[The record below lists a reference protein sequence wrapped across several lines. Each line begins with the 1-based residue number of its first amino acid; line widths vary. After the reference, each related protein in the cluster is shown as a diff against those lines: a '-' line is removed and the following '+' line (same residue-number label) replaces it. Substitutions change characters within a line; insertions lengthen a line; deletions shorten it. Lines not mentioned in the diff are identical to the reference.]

1 MAKYEQNESYG
12 IAEDN
17 FEGDIVCEGCPKR
30 NTRGDCTVY
39 PFEGMTFR
47 TKSGYCPVVQR
58 YASWHKDKPIVKAT
72 KKRIGQQK
80 QR

>member
-1 MAKYEQNESYG
+1 MAKHEQNESYG

-17 FEGDIVCEGCPKR
+17 FEGECVCIDCPKR
-30 NTRGDCTVY
+30 KGTQLCSVY
-39 PFEGMTFR
+39 HPEGMDFR
-47 TKSGYCPVVQR
+47 IGAGHCPVVRR
-58 YASWHKDKPIVKAT
+58 YASWHKDKPIVKVT